1 MASAD
6 SPHAWRTS
14 ALTRFIFAAWGVVA
28 LRLIHLQWY
37 QADELA
43 RLATRQSEV
52 VVEVPAR
59 PADIVDRNG
68 KLLVG
73 SITSQS
79 LFIDP
84 KYFKVEPDFIRELAD
99 AVHLKFED
107 LSQRVD
113 DYKDKRFMW
122 VKRRLSDEEV
132 DHALNLKWPKNSFG
146 FREEFQRQ
154 YPQDELAAH
163 VLGLRDIDGT
173 AKAGVELSLDQL
185 IRGKPGKRKLVKDAR
200 NRIVEVDYS
209 PEDAPRQFQAVQ
221 LTLDLAI
228 QMFAERE
235 LEKLCEE
242 WKPSAATVIVMEPR
256 SGELLALASR
266 PTYSP
271 NDLRDVPEEAWKNQA
286 ISIVYEPG
294 STFKPFIVAW
304 GLQQKALTI
313 DDTFNCHFGTYRMQ
327 GGREIRDVGK
337 HGVLNVTDVLVK
349 SSNIGM
355 AQIGDRMKNEGLYAA
370 VTRFGFGRPTGVEL
384 PGELSGILHPLEKWT
399 SYSTGS
405 IPMGQEIAV
414 TPMQLAAAH
423 CALANGG
430 KLISPRV
437 LKGVLGDGSE
447 MDTTF
452 TVSMT
457 DPHLATPPQIV
468 TSTVDEN
475 IADWIIREPM
485 AEVVRRGTGLKARI
499 PGYSV
504 FGKTGTAQKYDPKTG
519 GYSSKNFVVSFVGG
533 APVNDPKVIVL
544 VVVDEP
550 HTFQRVLGG
559 KIAAPVAARILQ
571 RTLLH
576 LRVPPDR
583 EERTA
588 TRFDEFDID
597 TLIE

>member
-1 MASAD
+1 MTSAD

-14 ALTRFIFAAWGVVA
+14 AFTRLIFCAWGVVA

-37 QADELA
+37 QAEELA

-73 SITSQS
+73 SVTSQS
-79 LFIDP
+79 LFVDP
-84 KYFKVEPDFIRELAD
+84 KYLKVDADFIRALAE
-99 AVHLKFED
+99 ATHLKFEE
-107 LSQRVD
+107 LSTRVEE
-113 DYKDKRFMW
+113 YKNKRFMW

-132 DHALNLKWPKNSFG
+132 DRVLSLKWPKNSFG

-163 VLGLRDIDGT
+163 VLGLRDIDGE
-173 AKAGVELSLDQL
+173 AKAGVELSLDPL
-185 IRGKPGKRKLVKDAR
+185 IKGKPGKRKLVKDAR

-228 QMFAERE
+228 QLFAERE

-271 NDLRDVPEEAWKNQA
+271 NDLSDVPEEAWKNQA

-327 GGREIRDVGK
+327 GGRQIRDVGK
-337 HGVLNVTDVLVK
+337 HGLLNVTEVLVK

-355 AQIGDRMKNEGLYAA
+355 AQIGDRMQNEGLYAA

-414 TPMQLAAAH
+414 TPMQLIAAH

-430 KLISPRV
+430 RLISPRV
-437 LKGVLGDGSE
+437 LKGVFGDGST

-457 DPHLATPPQIV
+457 DPLLATPPQIQ
-468 TSTVDEN
+468 TATVDEN
-475 IADWIIREPM
+475 IADWVIKEPM
-485 AEVVRRGTGLKARI
+485 AEVVRRGTGIKARI

-519 GYSSKNFVVSFVGG
+519 GYSAKNFVVSFIGG
-533 APVNDPKVIVL
+533 APVNDPKVVVL

-559 KIAAPVAARILQ
+559 KIAAPVAGRILQ

-583 EERTA
+583 DERSA
-588 TRFDEFDID
+588 ARFDEFDLD
-597 TLIE
+597 TLLE

>member
-242 WKPSAATVIVMEPR
+242 WKPSAATVIVMEPH

>member
-84 KYFKVEPDFIRELAD
+84 KYFKVEPDFIQELAD

-122 VKRRLSDEEV
+122 VKRRLSDDEV
-132 DHALNLKWPKNSFG
+132 DHVLNLKWPKNSFG